1 MYSVS
6 SIVVGRASRPVI
18 CAAAGRRARASTGA
32 WVRAPAGSSRD
43 AFKIKGGGRDYLFMP
58 GRPRAQRLRMA
69 DPGAESS
76 AGGGESSGKSSK
88 KSSKS
93 NKKKKDKD
101 KKGKKGDEDP
111 AAVSDDDLDAEDGE
125 GDEDDASD
133 AEADAKFKLSRGTV
147 VVGFMMFI
155 LSMIIAALVHLPF
168 RAAALKACKVTFSVL
183 KLLTQGGLN
192 QARSNADTVDGILSI
207 FTLIV
212 LRFALQP
219 VTKRLYYWWA
229 NTRSEKQY
237 EASPLHWLL
246 LNVYGPVEL
255 ALVTVAGMRL
265 LEAGIERIGI
275 IPTAL
280 LNTVVEKL
288 VVVALVATLSRV
300 TLSWQNRF
308 FDQQAFEL
316 ELEGKTLQA
325 DRLAG
330 VSKLSSIATY
340 LVTIVL
346 GLKAL
351 GVNVGALVTFG
362 GISGL
367 AIGLAGRQILENAFM
382 GLMLYATAPFMPG
395 DEIVFSTRE
404 EKNIQGHVID
414 IGLFR
419 TSIRSFQRELYYVPN
434 SLFSSLV
441 VLNITRK
448 GKQWRIKQD
457 ILIRHTDAAR
467 VAVALSAYRSLLKSD
482 GRVVQRL
489 HRRVFLSE
497 VTPEGLMCRVSFYV
511 EAKNK
516 DQFSG
521 INQDFLSAFLETCR
535 KNDVRLAVPMRGV
548 MQMTGKDDEI
558 MAELERYREKE
569 RKEIEDREMIELND
583 EGLTDEEENLRR
595 KEKKEK
601 QKSKL
606 TEALEEISATASEK
620 SEKKSKKK
628 EEDASA
634 PR

>member
-1 MYSVS
+1 MPR
-6 SIVVGRASRPVI
+6 G
-18 CAAAGRRARASTGA
+18 
-32 WVRAPAGSSRD
+32 D
-43 AFKIKGGGRDYLFMP
+43 AFKTRGGGRDYLF
-58 GRPRAQRLRMA
+58 GRGGPRGAARRLRMA
-69 DPGAESS
+69 DPGAESA
-76 AGGGESSGKSSK
+76 AGGGESSGKQGK
-88 KSSKS
+88 KNKQG
-93 NKKKKDKD
+93 KKKNKQD
-101 KKGKKGDEDP
+101 KKGENEDP
-111 AAVSDDDLDAEDGE
+111 AAVTDEETEEGEGE
-125 GDEDDASD
+125 GDEV
-133 AEADAKFKLSRGTV
+133 AEAADADARFKLSRGTIV
-147 VVGFMMFI
+147 VSVI
-155 LSMIIAALVHLPF
+155 LVFLSVVIAALVHLPF
-168 RAAALKACKVTFSVL
+168 RAAALKSVKVTYGVL
-183 KLLTQGGLN
+183 KVLTQGGLN
-192 QARSNADTVDGILSI
+192 QARTNADTVDGILSI
-207 FTLIV
+207 LTLIV

-219 VTKRLYYWWA
+219 VAKRLYFWWT
-229 NTRSEKQY
+229 NTHSEKQY

-275 IPTAL
+275 IPTAM

-300 TLSWQNRF
+300 ALSWQDRF
-308 FDQQAFEL
+308 FEQQAFEL

-457 ILIRHTDAAR
+457 ILIRHSDSPR
-467 VAVALSAYRSLLKSD
+467 VAAALSAYRSLLKSD

-497 VTPEGLMCRVSFYV
+497 VTREGLMCRISFYV

-521 INQDFLSAFLETCR
+521 INQDFLSAFIETLR
-535 KNDVRLAVPMRGV
+535 KNNVRLAVPMRGV
-548 MQMTGKDDEI
+548 MQMQDSDEI
-558 MAELERYREKE
+558 LAELERYREKE
-569 RKEIEDREMIELND
+569 RKEKDEREMIELND
-583 EGLTDEEENLRR
+583 EGLPDEEENLRR

-606 TEALEEISATASEK
+606 TEALEEISASASD
-620 SEKKSKKK
+620 SSKKSKKK
-628 EEDASA
+628 EEGKKEDASA

>member
-1 MYSVS
+1 M
-6 SIVVGRASRPVI
+6 
-18 CAAAGRRARASTGA
+18 
-32 WVRAPAGSSRD
+32 
-43 AFKIKGGGRDYLFMP
+43 
-58 GRPRAQRLRMA
+58 
-69 DPGAESS
+69 
-76 AGGGESSGKSSK
+76 
-88 KSSKS
+88 
-93 NKKKKDKD
+93 
-101 KKGKKGDEDP
+101 
-111 AAVSDDDLDAEDGE
+111 
-125 GDEDDASD
+125 
-133 AEADAKFKLSRGTV
+133 
-147 VVGFMMFI
+147 
-155 LSMIIAALVHLPF
+155 
-168 RAAALKACKVTFSVL
+168 
-183 KLLTQGGLN
+183 
-192 QARSNADTVDGILSI
+192 
-207 FTLIV
+207 
-212 LRFALQP
+212 
-219 VTKRLYYWWA
+219 
-229 NTRSEKQY
+229 
-237 EASPLHWLL
+237 
-246 LNVYGPVEL
+246 
-255 ALVTVAGMRL
+255 
-265 LEAGIERIGI
+265 
-275 IPTAL
+275 
-280 LNTVVEKL
+280 
-288 VVVALVATLSRV
+288 
-300 TLSWQNRF
+300 
-308 FDQQAFEL
+308 
-316 ELEGKTLQA
+316 
-325 DRLAG
+325 
-330 VSKLSSIATY
+330 
-340 LVTIVL
+340 TIVL

-457 ILIRHTDAAR
+457 ILIRHSDSAR
-467 VAVALSAYRSLLKSD
+467 VAAALSAYRSLLKSD

-497 VTPEGLMCRVSFYV
+497 VTPEGLMCRISFYV

-521 INQDFLSAFLETCR
+521 INQDFLSAFLETLR

-548 MQMTGKDDEI
+548 MQMQDSDEI
-558 MAELERYREKE
+558 LNELERYREKE
-569 RKEIEDREMIELND
+569 RKEKDEREIIELND

-606 TEALEEISATASEK
+606 TEALEEISATASE
-620 SEKKSKKK
+620 SSKKSKKK
-628 EEDASA
+628 EEEKKEDASA